1 MKVNSI
7 SGVFLDADLERLI
20 EIDLPVV
27 EHEMK
32 TYLKGKLLSTIR
44 VKYGE
49 LIAMGDFHYGHESFS
64 QTVLRG
70 YLSYLKSHPHIQIGL
85 MGDILEYGQGS
96 RFIKDDERIPI
107 DEQISL
113 FLADFKPFR
122 DRIKFM
128 LWGNHEE
135 RFAML
140 SQSKKLMD
148 DIAREMGLEPGKNV
162 FVGKPQRGLFA
173 VLKAG
178 KQKYGA
184 QIHHSKTAAAVNQ
197 DIQLSRTGSQNVV
210 ALIMHGHTHRLGSKP
225 RTFRS
230 LEMIDEK
237 VFNVV
242 RRQYLVATGCF
253 IKYPSYAEARSMPYT
268 DVGAPIVKC
277 YSEENNI
284 EVYDLSGFYK
294 NYLARGGLP
303 APESVQLSEDFR
315 RQLNPFCSGVLGSSP
330 VMPDLPTSKIVAVQF
345 SNRESEKPKY
355 GIRLFS
361 NGAINLVGS
370 SKSDFVK
377 KNLLIDIDLQNRKI
391 CLRESIS
398 GVTVPNVESDGTIR
412 CYSKAACNILAG
424 SAIVLERNDAEHSWA
439 GRF

>member
-20 EIDLPVV
+20 EIDLPIV

-32 TYLKGKLLSTIR
+32 TYLKGKLLSTIQ

-49 LIAMGDFHYGHESFS
+49 LMAMGDFHYGHESFS
-64 QTVLRG
+64 RTVLSG

-107 DEQISL
+107 DDQISL
-113 FLADFKPFR
+113 FLADFKPLR

-135 RFAML
+135 RFAMN
-140 SQSKKLMD
+140 SQSKKLLE

-210 ALIMHGHTHRLGSKP
+210 ALIMHGHTHRLGSRP

-230 LEMIDEK
+230 LEMIDDK

-253 IKYPSYAEARSMPYT
+253 LKYPSYAEARSMPYT
-268 DVGAPIVKC
+268 DVGAPIIKC

-284 EVYDLSGFYK
+284 EIYDLSGFYK
-294 NYLARGGLP
+294 NYLAQGGLP
-303 APESVQLSEDFR
+303 ASGPVQLSEGFR
-315 RQLNPFCSGVLGSSP
+315 RQLNPFCSGALGSSP
-330 VMPDLPTSKIVAVQF
+330 VMSDLPTPKVVSVQC
-345 SNRESEKPKY
+345 SLRPRDKPEY
-355 GIRLFS
+355 GIRFFA
-361 NGAINLVGS
+361 NGAINLFGL
-370 SKSDFVK
+370 SKRDFVK
-377 KNLLIDIDLQNRKI
+377 KCLLIDIDPKNREIRLK
-391 CLRESIS
+391 ESLS
-398 GVTVPNVESDGTIR
+398 GGTVPHVEQDGTVR

-424 SAIVLERNDAEHSWA
+424 SAIILVKGEDGNSWT
-439 GRF
+439 GKF